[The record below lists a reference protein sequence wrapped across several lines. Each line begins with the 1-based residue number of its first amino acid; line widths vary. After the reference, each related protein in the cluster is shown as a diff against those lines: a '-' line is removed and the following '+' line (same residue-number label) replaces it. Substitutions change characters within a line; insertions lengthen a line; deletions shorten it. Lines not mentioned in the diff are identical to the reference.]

1 MLLMFAISSVYS
13 MRVLVHL
20 LRRRPQVLSRL
31 REQPARH
38 LRRQVRANLPFEQF
52 LLLPTNVDD
61 MPVVR
66 LNLLQLFWHRTVL
79 LPRML
84 RQYTGPARRMG
95 FAANCSSSSTV
106 LPGLGVCLSELV
118 SVPQHAGT
126 GTAPPLPTITG
137 LDTPTVVTNSGVVAN
152 PPHGLGLH
160 VHLAC
165 DRGARGRR
173 AKRTAAFAFAHGT
186 PPPSG
191 TSYRTGQETDTEG
204 PLRLLTIEPHVIIK
218 AKAIADAITTGME
231 YVDGQL
237 VAVRDGMQEAK

>member
-1 MLLMFAISSVYS
+1 
-13 MRVLVHL
+13 
-20 LRRRPQVLSRL
+20 
-31 REQPARH
+31 
-38 LRRQVRANLPFEQF
+38 
-52 LLLPTNVDD
+52 

-165 DRGARGRR
+165 DRMAVQAVHEEGARSALRRSRSRMGRR
-173 AKRTAAFAFAHGT
+173 HRLALA
-186 PPPSG
+186 
-191 TSYRTGQETDTEG
+191 TGLVKKQ
-204 PLRLLTIEPHVIIK
+204 IQ
-218 AKAIADAITTGME
+218 KAIADAITTGME